1 MKFPV
6 LWSGITHSV
15 LGAPV
20 NTTCYIKKIVN
31 CDIKQSGKVP
41 HKVSFNHRKIF
52 VTRSRPRYA
61 EQLKEAFANLRLNH
75 EQCWLNSVTFSIPT
89 IIFLSI

>member
-20 NTTCYIKKIVN
+20 NITCYIKKKFVN
-31 CDIKQSGKVP
+31 CTIKQSGKVP
-41 HKVSFNHRKIF
+41 YKV
-52 VTRSRPRYA
+52 
-61 EQLKEAFANLRLNH
+61 L
-75 EQCWLNSVTFSIPT
+75 
-89 IIFLSI
+89 